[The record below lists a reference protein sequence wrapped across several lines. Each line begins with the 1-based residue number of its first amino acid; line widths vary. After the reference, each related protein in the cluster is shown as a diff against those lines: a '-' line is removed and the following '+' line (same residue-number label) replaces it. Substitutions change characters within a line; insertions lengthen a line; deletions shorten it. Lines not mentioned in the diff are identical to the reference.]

1 MNYALRIAH
10 FAFRIL
16 HFALCILLLAS
27 CVEPKE
33 AKSRYY
39 GDSYNFIVT
48 ADSMQLL
55 RYLPSESSLFND
67 TLYVYQD
74 ERVAVSEILTSDSLQ
89 IKNDTVWVQLMHDE
103 TTFGWVEEMSMREQV
118 VPADPISQA
127 IAGFA
132 DSHFL
137 FFLIFVCLIAIAYF
151 VLRKYRKNVPMVH
164 FNDIPTSYPIVLCL
178 LMATAA
184 TLYATIQMYDFEG
197 WQYYYYHPTINP
209 LAEHGIISLFLAL
222 VWVVIIMAVASVSE
236 VSKHLKSFVD
246 ATIYLLTLFA
256 VCCVDYVLFSQLT
269 LCYLGYP
276 LLIAY
281 WAISIMRKRKR

>member
-1 MNYALRIAH
+1 MLIVKNIR
-10 FAFRIL
+10 
-16 HFALCILLLAS
+16 ILLLCLLSLMLFGS
-27 CVEPKE
+27 CVEQKE

-67 TLYVYQD
+67 TLYVYED
-74 ERVAVSEILTSDSLQ
+74 EVVAVSEILTSDSLQ
-89 IKNDTVWVQLMHDE
+89 IQNDTVWVQLMHDE

-118 VPADPISQA
+118 VPSDPISQA

-132 DSHFL
+132 NSHYL
-137 FFLIFVCLIAIAYF
+137 FFGVFVCLIAIVYI
-151 VLRKYRKNVPMVH
+151 VRKKYRKSVPMVH
-164 FNDIPTSYPIVLCL
+164 VNDISTSYPAVLCL

-184 TLYATIQMYDFEG
+184 TLYATIQMFDFEG

-209 LAEHGIISLFLAL
+209 LAEHGIISLFLTL

-236 VSKHLKSFVD
+236 VTKHLKSFVD
-246 ATIYLLTLFA
+246 ASVYLLTLFA
-256 VCCVDYVLFSQLT
+256 VCCINYVLFSQLT
-269 LCYLGYP
+269 LCYIGYP

-281 WAISIMRKRKR
+281 WILALCYAHRKSGKN